1 MARHRS
7 SWVRVWATATD
18 ACAAITRA
26 FSTSVSSNVR
36 GSREYRF
43 NEPSFVSANRCTD
56 IDDPIPSR
64 CASGAQGELLFD
76 DGDTVTVKKADG
88 TTQKF
93 KCSDGTWVVALTTN
107 PAPSFDFDFKAA
119 FTATEEEV
127 SQACDDIKGVPTSG
141 ATGYGC
147 YKPRTSVL
155 VLCAPNGAC
164 TGFSPLPIHAKTL
177 RGFLGVGIT
186 QVEPDT
192 GGTGG
197 DKGGA
202 PPPSPPPPSGGP
214 IIF

>member
-1 MARHRS
+1 VKYLASICFALLLAIPMTSPAFVGGFALTLVAVGGAHAEP
-7 SWVRVWATATD
+7 VKTGTAKKGCSIGVT
-18 ACAAITRA
+18 
-26 FSTSVSSNVR
+26 
-36 GSREYRF
+36 G
-43 NEPSFVSANRCTD
+43 
-56 IDDPIPSR
+56 
-64 CASGAQGELLFD
+64 ASGAQGELQFE

-88 TTQKF
+88 TTVKF

-147 YKPRTSVL
+147 YKPKTSVL

-186 QVEPDT
+186 QIEPDASD
-192 GGTGG
+192 TGG

-202 PPPSPPPPSGGP
+202 PPPPPPTSGGGT
-214 IIF
+214 IF

>member
-1 MARHRS
+1 MKYLASICFALLLAIPMTSPAFVGGFALTLVAVGGAHAEP
-7 SWVRVWATATD
+7 VKTGTAKKGCSIGVT
-18 ACAAITRA
+18 
-26 FSTSVSSNVR
+26 
-36 GSREYRF
+36 G
-43 NEPSFVSANRCTD
+43 
-56 IDDPIPSR
+56 
-64 CASGAQGELLFD
+64 ASGAQGELLFD

-155 VLCAPNGAC
+155 VLCAPNGSC